1 MNHQIGF
8 IGGGNMAQAIIT
20 GLLNSGRSSSD
31 ILVSDPNPSCR
42 NALGAMGVSCS
53 EQSGPVI
60 AQADLIVLAVKPQ
73 IMDTVLAE
81 LSPSIQATQI
91 IISIAAGITIGS
103 IRQQLDNAPNAIVR
117 VMPNT
122 PALIGQG
129 ISALASDL
137 PLDGTTKN
145 ATQEI
150 FNACGKALWVGS
162 EDMMDAVTAVS
173 GSGPAYFFLMIEN
186 LINTG
191 VRLGLAPEVA
201 RELVVQT
208 AKGAAGMVEVSNVG
222 PDELRQRVT
231 SPGGTTEAALGVF
244 DDGDFA
250 DLVDRALVAARDRA
264 GELSKDAP

>member
-1 MNHQIGF
+1 MNQQIGF

-20 GLLNSGRSSSD
+20 GLLNSGRLSSD
-31 ILVSDPNPSCR
+31 ILVSDPNPVCR
-42 NALGAMGVSCS
+42 NVLSAMGVSCS
-53 EQSGPVI
+53 KQSGPVI

-129 ISALASDL
+129 ISTLASDL

-145 ATQEI
+145 AVQEI
-150 FNACGKALWVGS
+150 FTACGKALWVGS

-244 DDGDFA
+244 ADGDFA